1 MSTVIQTALSVITTA
16 LLAGL
21 WAYIVKNWRLENK
34 RDKLLAEVQASIAEL
49 GRKLDEVKEDN
60 RCQYEALLA
69 SFEAQEIQLHALKGK
84 KMNGNVDE
92 ALDKIDAAK
101 RELQRRIV
109 AQACK

>member
-1 MSTVIQTALSVITTA
+1 MDTILQTALSVITTA

-21 WAYIVKNWRLENK
+21 WAALTKRYKLEDK
-34 RDKLLAEVQASIAEL
+34 REQTLNEVQVSLAQL
-49 GRKLDEVKEDN
+49 NHKLDDVKMDS

-69 SFEAQEIQLHALKGK
+69 SFEAQETQLHALKGH

-92 ALDKIDAAK
+92 ALEKLAK
-101 RELQRRIV
+101 AKTELQRRLL